1 MPKKVKPE
9 FVPPP
14 PVPRVPAPN
23 VQAQEPQAG
32 VDLGAEAPAVREAG
46 AVPRKPRA
54 ASDLP
59 ARLDAHRGSRALQVR
74 GRVPAGAHRLVARS
88 AAEPSQA
95 AVLSRA
101 ERQPSRL
108 RKNSGLE
115 PIWEEHQFAG
125 AGKPFTFVI
134 PNRFSDEESA
144 SASFPAAC

>member
-1 MPKKVKPE
+1 MPRSSAAARPLTDHDE
-9 FVPPP
+9 I
-14 PVPRVPAPN
+14 RQWA
-23 VQAQEPQAG
+23 E
-32 VDLGAEAPAVREAG
+32 DRGAR
-46 AVPRKPRA
+46 PRKPRA

-59 ARLDAHRGSRALQVR
+59 ARLNAHRGSRALQVR

-95 AVLSRA
+95 AVVSRA

>member
-95 AVLSRA
+95 AVVSRA
-101 ERQPSRL
+101 ERQPRTL
-108 RKNSGLE
+108 NG
-115 PIWEEHQFAG
+115 
-125 AGKPFTFVI
+125 
-134 PNRFSDEESA
+134 
-144 SASFPAAC
+144 